1 MGAPGGAMLIR
12 NGPDASPESGLDFM
26 PFAARALE
34 VFELGLEPFQVEVG
48 SGGLEIAPLEA
59 GHPGRCRL
67 KLFRPRQGKARL
79 CAFFYK
85 RSNLAWSRDRFSYGG
100 VEFRPEQA
108 TDEDVLS
115 WRAWLLSGFDP
126 ELRPPG
132 WRRAFLFDV
141 PE

>member
-1 MGAPGGAMLIR
+1 MDGLGQAVLIHRNAPDV
-12 NGPDASPESGLDFM
+12 PPEGM
-26 PFAARALE
+26 PFAVRVLE
-34 VFELGLEPFQVEVG
+34 VFGVGSEPFQVEM
-48 SGGLEIAPLEA
+48 SPGGLEIAPLE
-59 GHPGRCRL
+59 GDRPGRCRF
-67 KLFRPRQGKARL
+67 KLFRPRQGKERL

-100 VEFRPEQA
+100 VEFLPERA
-108 TDEDVLS
+108 TDEDVMS

-126 ELRPPG
+126 ERRPPH